1 VRARWIHP
9 FSGPFLRWGHDEY
22 LVVSRHGW
30 LVRRWQLVP
39 HARVQSVRVTQGP
52 VSRRLGLADLEF
64 HTAGMH
70 IAAHASGVDAGV
82 VLERQAELMALLHDH
97 GPDLSE
103 VDAAVGAPDSDN
115 SGSVVAQAGPDA
127 FRADQAEATISSTE

>member
-1 VRARWIHP
+1 
-9 FSGPFLRWGHDEY
+9 
-22 LVVSRHGW
+22 
-30 LVRRWQLVP
+30 
-39 HARVQSVRVTQGP
+39 VTQGP

-82 VLERQAELMALLHDH
+82 VLERQAELMALLHH
-97 GPDLSE
+97 H
-103 VDAAVGAPDSDN
+103 APDVSDPRSSESPGRN
-115 SGSVVAQAGPDA
+115 GDQAGPDA